1 MAPFCKKQMG
11 KKTIFTGNLGE
22 KTVLALVVLILVVF
36 SLLLTFFFCR
46 EILPC
51 LKHVVKNGYSSLTM
65 AALMRKIS
73 GKRNTLHLLQNPRGG
88 PGEP

>member
-1 MAPFCKKQMG
+1 MAPFCKKQMEE
-11 KKTIFTGNLGE
+11 KTIFTGNLGE

-65 AALMRKIS
+65 VALMRKTS
-73 GKRNTLHLLQNPRGG
+73 GKRNTLRLLQNPRGG